1 MTKKQ
6 LRVTTQEEILI
17 RGLRRMGMDPIEVVE
32 KLQERANEQVI
43 RVKPEGAEKTL
54 LEYELTE
61 LTDIWNSL
69 ILNKTQKL

>member
-17 RGLRRMGMDPIEVVE
+17 RGLRRMGMEPLEAVE
-32 KLQERANEQVI
+32 KLLERANDQAI
-43 RVKPEGAEKTL
+43 REKPEGAEHTL